1 MTWTPHLTHSWRDL
15 SVIFGQDFETNSFS
29 ERDLNHARRAMSFL
43 FGHIYEATC
52 LSDRDSIETWRDMSF
67 IFGQIYEATPCSYRD
82 LIHACRDMSVTKP
95 PHETAV
101 HHRSRLIF
109 EKLTFIKNWKNGKVI
124 LDFELEKCTRD
135 IFTLLRAVT
144 EKSRQCLN
152 ELDWIWLCGETCLEV
167 CC

>member
-1 MTWTPHLTHSWRDL
+1 MMTWTPDSTHGWRDL
-15 SVIFGQDFETNSFS
+15 SVIFGQDLKINSISDRESIETR
-29 ERDLNHARRAMSFL
+29 RDMSFL
-43 FGHIYEATC
+43 FGQDC
-52 LSDRDSIETWRDMSF
+52 K
-67 IFGQIYEATPCSYRD
+67 ATPCSDRSS
-82 LIHACRDMSVTKP
+82 IHAWRDMSVTKP

-109 EKLTFIKNWKNGKVI
+109 ENSAFIKNWKNGKVI

-152 ELDWIWLCGETCLEV
+152 ECDWIWLSGSTCLEV

>member
-1 MTWTPHLTHSWRDL
+1 MTWTVDSTHDWRDM
-15 SVIFGQDFETNSFS
+15 SVIIGHNFETNRHF
-29 ERDLNHARRAMSFL
+29 
-43 FGHIYEATC
+43 
-52 LSDRDSIETWRDMSF
+52 DRDSIETWRDLSF
-67 IFGQIYEATPCSYRD
+67 LFGQDCKATPCSDRSS
-82 LIHACRDMSVTKP
+82 IHAWRDMSVTKP

-135 IFTLLRAVT
+135 IFTLPRASV
-144 EKSRQCLN
+144 KRSGQCLN
-152 ELDWIWLCGETCLEV
+152 ECDWIWLSGSTCLEV

>member
-1 MTWTPHLTHSWRDL
+1 MSVLFGLIIKSFTVMTWTPDSTHGWRDM
-15 SVIFGQDFETNSFS
+15 SVEAGRDFEATFLS
-29 ERDLNHARRAMSFL
+29 EQ
-43 FGHIYEATC
+43 
-52 LSDRDSIETWRDMSF
+52 DSIETWRDMSF

-135 IFTLLRAVT
+135 IFTLPRAVT
-144 EKSRQCLN
+144 EKSGQSLN
-152 ELDWIWLCGETCLEV
+152 ECDWIWLCGETCLEV

>member
-1 MTWTPHLTHSWRDL
+1 MMTWTHGWRDM
-15 SVIFGQDFETNSFS
+15 SVIIGQDFETNSFS
-29 ERDLNHARRAMSFL
+29 
-43 FGHIYEATC
+43 
-52 LSDRDSIETWRDMSF
+52 DRDSIETRRDMSF
-67 IFGQIYEATPCSYRD
+67 LFGQNYEATFFSDRVS
-82 LIHACRDMSVTKP
+82 IHACRDMSVTKP

-135 IFTLLRAVT
+135 IFTLLRASM
-144 EKSRQCLN
+144 KRSGQSLN
-152 ELDWIWLCGETCLEV
+152 ECDWIWLCGETCLEV